1 MTDNETLRELF
12 PRNDRKGNYILVPID
27 KYEELISKAA
37 ALEDIR
43 AEIEAVRMTAIKNM
57 EYAKGLEV
65 AWNIIDRHIKGET
78 DERQ

>member
-12 PRNDRKGNYILVPID
+12 PRNDRRGNYILVPID

-43 AEIEAVRMTAIKNM
+43 AEIRRNIIDTGDIGEADGYYKA
-57 EYAKGLEV
+57 L
-65 AWNIIDRHIKGET
+65 NIIDRHIGKEEE
-78 DERQ
+78 DADS